1 MQVLLSQYN
10 FLKHSFTSIFL
21 TWTNVT
27 AYRRGISKALPFS
40 PAKKKYSFVSAFR
53 KEKTGGG
60 GGEFSLTKQTCERAT
75 HPKIFKL
82 ILLNSKVVL
91 FFRVRKFKPHHIE
104 IENICASLMAK
115 QAEGENLKLNR
126 ARREYVFHKK

>member
-1 MQVLLSQYN
+1 MQYN

-27 AYRRGISKALPFS
+27 SHRRGISKALPFFS
-40 PAKKKYSFVSAFR
+40 AKKKYSFVSAFR

-60 GGEFSLTKQTCERAT
+60 GSELSLTKQTFERAT
-75 HPKIFKL
+75 HPKTLEL

-91 FFRVRKFKPHHIE
+91 FFRVRKLKPHHIE
-104 IENICASLMAK
+104 IENICTSLMAK
-115 QAEGENLKLNR
+115 QAEGKKLKLNR
-126 ARREYVFHKK
+126 ARREYVFHEK